1 MSLTQASIKSIEIA
15 LEAELAQ
22 KVEAPMKV
30 DDDAVGKGASNGKFI
45 WMEGKPVT
53 GGGGEGWAEFE
64 INLTQKGEYAIWG
77 RVLAWDGNS
86 DSFWATWQPADPN
99 EDAQATKNA
108 KFRWAV
114 AGGAAWHW
122 DRINA
127 WLDGGKPERTW
138 KFDQPGKTTLRIS
151 VREDATM
158 LDTLFITTNV
168 KAIEPADANV
178 RLPTAVDRELQV
190 KGSTAVDPNGKVTT
204 TWATLKHL

>member
-53 GGGGEGWAEFE
+53 GGGGEGWAEFG

-99 EDAQATKNA
+99 EDAQATIKIPSS
-108 KFRWAV
+108 
-114 AGGAAWHW
+114 AG
-122 DRINA
+122 R
-127 WLDGGKPERTW
+127 
-138 KFDQPGKTTLRIS
+138 
-151 VREDATM
+151 
-158 LDTLFITTNV
+158 
-168 KAIEPADANV
+168 
-178 RLPTAVDRELQV
+178 
-190 KGSTAVDPNGKVTT
+190 
-204 TWATLKHL
+204 